1 VTNDTEIAYRQKPG
15 YQPVKKSNKRK
26 QRNRQSGHVSS
37 KARLQILPALV
48 AVGGIAAGPVAA
60 LELGE
65 IKVDSTLGQP
75 LRASIAYA
83 LHANERIHDSCIF
96 LRPVRGGNG
105 LPGVGQPRIAVT
117 DSAIVL
123 RGRTPLREP
132 LVAMQLAVQCPDT
145 ANLAR
150 EYTLM
155 IDLPSPA
162 SGVSVRL
169 PTSGMP
175 LARVPTPRA
184 ITRDVVTAPEST
196 TVMPRKATPVSVTT
210 PRAPV
215 VARLPIASGARYQV
229 QAGESLSRIVSRIED
244 RSVALWPAV
253 DAVFAANPHAFM
265 NNDRNLLRAGA
276 WLVIPDMSRVSPA
289 TPIEATAP
297 PVATAAAAT
306 ALPAA
311 STALPT
317 DAAVDEAINL
327 TVDVPVD
334 VAAEVAV
341 VVAGESA
348 VDESLPVGAADI
360 VVDIPET
367 VVEVTQVAPLIPGSR
382 GTDIA
387 ATGSWLQWLGG
398 AGLTLLLAA
407 LIFSR
412 QIRDRFGS
420 SAIGKSA
427 ARPTRR
433 RKAATPRPVT
443 SGSGVEGY
451 DVSITT
457 EFSGHIVEDDEATA
471 KDLQTLHVVEIGNSR
486 FSLISDFERQ
496 VFERNFNAA
505 ITAAGYASD
514 GIPEVAQASDAR
526 GEDLDRRTARA
537 S

>member
-1 VTNDTEIAYRQKPG
+1 
-15 YQPVKKSNKRK
+15 VKKSNKCK
-26 QRNRQSGHVSS
+26 PRNRKSGYVSS
-37 KARLQILPALV
+37 KAGRQILPALV
-48 AVGGIAAGPVAA
+48 AVGGIAAGPAAA

-65 IKVDSTLGQP
+65 IRVDSTLGQP

-83 LHANERIHDSCIF
+83 LHANEQIHASCIF

-105 LPGVGQPRIAVT
+105 IPGVGQPRIAVT

-162 SGVSVRL
+162 SGVSVQL

-175 LARVPTPRA
+175 LAKVPTPRA

-196 TVMPRKATPVSVTT
+196 TVMPRKATPVSAAA
-210 PRAPV
+210 PRTHV
-215 VARLPIASGARYQV
+215 VDKLPIVSGARYQV
-229 QAGESLSRIVSRIED
+229 QAGDSLSRIVSRIED

-253 DAVFAANPHAFM
+253 DTVFAANPHAFL

-276 WLVIPDMSRVSPA
+276 WLVIPDLTGASPA
-289 TPIEATAP
+289 PPIEATVP
-297 PVATAAAAT
+297 PVATAAVAT
-306 ALPAA
+306 ALPATP
-311 STALPT
+311 TALPT
-317 DAAVDEAINL
+317 GVA
-327 TVDVPVD
+327 VD

-341 VVAGESA
+341 VVAEEFA
-348 VDESLPVGAADI
+348 LDESLRFGAADI
-360 VVDIPET
+360 VVDIPDT
-367 VVEVTQVAPLIPGSR
+367 VVEVTQIAPLVPGSK

-398 AGLTLLLAA
+398 AGLTLLLAV

-433 RKAATPRPVT
+433 RKAVTPRPVI
-443 SGSGVEGY
+443 SGTGVEGY

-457 EFSGHIVEDDEATA
+457 EFSGQVVEDDEATA
-471 KDLQTLHVVEIGNSR
+471 KDLQTFHVEEIGNSR
-486 FSLISDFERQ
+486 FSIISDFERK
-496 VFERNFNAA
+496 VFEQNFNAA
-505 ITAAGYASD
+505 ISAAGYASN
-514 GIPEVAQASDAR
+514 GIPEVAQDSDASGDAPDSR
-526 GEDLDRRTARA
+526 KARA